1 MKQVKKSWI
10 AALVGA
16 LLMATLVGVVW
27 ARPKARPQASP
38 GWKVLTISP
47 ADCIPATDSDDWYNE
62 GYRLYCSFGACYFT
76 CPVPLPPETVRVKKF
91 EMYAKDQGGSNI
103 GSDLYRTYAKAGNEV
118 KMADADSSGS
128 SPGVRTFT
136 DTSIDYNPVR
146 SRHGTFIWLV
156 VKTGNLKVYGFRV
169 CYE

>member
-27 ARPKARPQASP
+27 ARPNGRPEASP
-38 GWKVLTISP
+38 AWKVLTVSA
-47 ADCIPATDSDDWYNE
+47 ADCIPALDGNDWDNWGRFLRCDS
-62 GYRLYCSFGACYFT
+62 GICYFT

-91 EMYAKDQGGSNI
+91 EMYAHDEGPLNI
-103 GSDLYRTYAKAGNEV
+103 TSRLHRPYPLAGNAL
-118 KMADADSSGS
+118 KMADANSSGS
-128 SPGVRTFT
+128 SSGVRTFT
-136 DTSIDYNPVR
+136 DTTIANNPVR
-146 SRHGTFIWLV
+146 PRHGTYVWLKV
-156 VKTGNLKVYGFRV
+156 PTGSYEVYGFRV